1 MDKKRLIK
9 AALLLIAAILILI
22 WGYSYLK
29 NNDLLV
35 NEDEYFAVYQDVK
48 ELAPGN
54 SVYIN
59 GLKVGNVAEIQFRD
73 SKLNYLVVKFFLK
86 KGIKVP
92 KNSIAEIAS
101 IDLMGTKAI
110 RLIIKNMNGEYHQSG
125 DTLLSGIEGDLKEQ
139 VNKQILPLKLKVQD
153 LIGSFDSV
161 LVVINTILNDQ
172 TRQNLSQSFDHIQV
186 TLKNLE
192 STTFSL
198 DTLMTTQKVRLVTIL
213 TNVETISTNLK
224 NNGENFTK
232 IITNFANISDTLAK
246 ANFSK
251 VIKDADDAIT
261 KFNYAM
267 TEINNGNGTI
277 GKLIYDQDLYNNLHS
292 ASKNLDD
299 LIIDI
304 KQNPKRYIRFS
315 AFDIGRTVIKQEI
328 KPDSTNIKK

>member
-1 MDKKRLIK
+1 
-9 AALLLIAAILILI
+9 
-22 WGYSYLK
+22 
-29 NNDLLV
+29 
-35 NEDEYFAVYQDVK
+35 
-48 ELAPGN
+48 
-54 SVYIN
+54 
-59 GLKVGNVAEIQFRD
+59 
-73 SKLNYLVVKFFLK
+73 
-86 KGIKVP
+86 
-92 KNSIAEIAS
+92 
-101 IDLMGTKAI
+101 
-110 RLIIKNMNGEYHQSG
+110 
-125 DTLLSGIEGDLKEQ
+125 
-139 VNKQILPLKLKVQD
+139 
-153 LIGSFDSV
+153 
-161 LVVINTILNDQ
+161 
-172 TRQNLSQSFDHIQV
+172 
-186 TLKNLE
+186 
-192 STTFSL
+192 
-198 DTLMTTQKVRLVTIL
+198 MTTQKVRLVTIL

-251 VIKDADDAIT
+251 VIKDADYAIT